1 MIRWISSLFFSEIGS
16 LGRGMDLEKEVSSVL
31 LQFGFLRVF
40 PVHVQEAGRYVG
52 LKLEGEQRALGNIY
66 TCTLGRRNTANK
78 QNPVEAVEEDQE

>member
-16 LGRGMDLEKEVSSVL
+16 LGRGMDLEKEVSPVL

-52 LKLEGEQRALGNIY
+52 LKLEGEQRQSLGEY
-66 TCTLGRRNTANK
+66 LHMYSGQK
-78 QNPVEAVEEDQE
+78 KYSK